1 MPQNT
6 ITPTKLKD
14 IFSNGNL
21 VLATLSAH
29 PLYITTRNQ
38 YCYRMNCT
46 FESGRRKMVQT
57 KYYDTEAEAEAM
69 YTVYKKQVEE
79 KRITVFKCT
88 VQEFHAYWTHSYCF
102 DNAYNRSI
110 AAYILPVL
118 GKHFMDNVTASDLM
132 DILAKVPSSEFYRV
146 CDAATCFFRDA
157 RNHYCTTQD
166 NSADAVR
173 IMKERKKQKR
183 ICIII
188 TKFLPVPILPSS
200 FSKCCRSANW
210 KHRFSIFPCFWHPL
224 PA

>member
-6 ITPTKLKD
+6 INPTKLKD

-29 PLYITTRNQ
+29 PLYITARNQ

-69 YTVYKKQVEE
+69 YPVYKKQVEE

-102 DNAYNRSI
+102 DNTYNRSI

-146 CDAATCFFRDA
+146 CDAVTCFFRAA

-173 IMKERKKQKR
+173 IMKERKKSR
-183 ICIII
+183 
-188 TKFLPVPILPSS
+188 
-200 FSKCCRSANW
+200 RGSA
-210 KHRFSIFPCFWHPL
+210 
-224 PA
+224 

>member
-6 ITPTKLKD
+6 INQTKPKD

-29 PLYITTRNQ
+29 PLYITAQNQ

-69 YTVYKKQVEE
+69 YPVYKKQVEE

-118 GKHFMDNVTASDLM
+118 G
-132 DILAKVPSSEFYRV
+132 
-146 CDAATCFFRDA
+146 
-157 RNHYCTTQD
+157 
-166 NSADAVR
+166 
-173 IMKERKKQKR
+173 
-183 ICIII
+183 
-188 TKFLPVPILPSS
+188 
-200 FSKCCRSANW
+200 
-210 KHRFSIFPCFWHPL
+210 
-224 PA
+224 